1 MSNYSDSDL
10 SERKKVMT
18 SMVKQDSFDTEA
30 DNFLLSTR
38 GDARS
43 PTEIVTKSVVDIPK
57 KLSQTTKKVKF

>member
-38 GDARS
+38 RDDGRS
-43 PTEIVTKSVVDIPK
+43 PTKIVE
-57 KLSQTTKKVKF
+57 